1 MIWWY
6 QPLLMAAKLFKV
18 ASHHNLGHSNGC
30 NRTQTLGCYR
40 IKGFSNDT
48 LWQRFTIALEE
59 NSGRRLRRGYLM
71 PTNVTGTPQIKLGV
85 HVIAMIT
92 TSNSSYKAT
101 IWLVLCPW
109 KYCSSRTTSVS
120 LTIRAPGH
128 DARVRF
134 SKLINWCL
142 NSSPNS
148 FPQLC
153 AELAGWHNSSSIV
166 GTLGAR

>member
-1 MIWWY
+1 MIQSMIWWCR
-6 QPLLMAAKLFKV
+6 PLPTAAKLYKV

-30 NRTQTLGCYR
+30 NRTLTLGCYR

-134 SKLINWCL
+134 SKTN
-142 NSSPNS
+142 
-148 FPQLC
+148 
-153 AELAGWHNSSSIV
+153 
-166 GTLGAR
+166 